1 MPSPENPQSEP
12 DAVTAMFE
20 AYDQTREE
28 DGITPAFNQMRQTLN
43 EMDDKVMPWP
53 SRFDV
58 IDGKITKEL
67 KLADRNDPANKELV
81 DYLDELRT
89 RVADGRAQV
98 AIAQKARLAQR
109 PSRKRRDPWNGGNSL
124 IPKRR

>member
-1 MPSPENPQSEP
+1 MPTPENPQSEP

-20 AYDQTREE
+20 AYDQTRKEE
-28 DGITPAFNQMRQTLN
+28 GVIPAFDQMRQTLN

-58 IDGKITKEL
+58 IDGKITKETS
-67 KLADRNDPANKELV
+67 LADRNDPANKGLV

-89 RVADGRAQV
+89 RVADGRAKV

-109 PSRKRRDPWNGGNSL
+109 PSRRRNDLWNGGNSR